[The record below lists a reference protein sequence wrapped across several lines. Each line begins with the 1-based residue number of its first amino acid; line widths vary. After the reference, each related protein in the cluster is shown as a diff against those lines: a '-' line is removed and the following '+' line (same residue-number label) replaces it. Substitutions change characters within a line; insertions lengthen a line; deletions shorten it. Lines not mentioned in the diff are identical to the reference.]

1 MKDPNQIVVE
11 APPTDIELAKLV
23 RQRMD
28 YEKQYICFNDHE
40 KVTITEPSDAGKK
53 VQTKGTFGKLLAKG
67 FDAAVFWAEILTK
80 QPEFAAVAKMFIKE
94 LDPNDL
100 KDPRKKANLVNLK
113 VESFS
118 LHMLVYKDKA
128 LIKDVY
134 DSHFSMLVS
143 SLDFIR
149 HSRFCDSRIK
159 VNEAVKNIL
168 DGSFKLETGELRKTI
183 NTFT

>member
-1 MKDPNQIVVE
+1 
-11 APPTDIELAKLV
+11 
-23 RQRMD
+23 
-28 YEKQYICFNDHE
+28 
-40 KVTITEPSDAGKK
+40 
-53 VQTKGTFGKLLAKG
+53 LAKG
-67 FDAAVFWAEILTK
+67 FDAAVFWARILEE

-118 LHMLVYKDKA
+118 LHMLVFKDKA
-128 LIKDVY
+128 PTKEMY

-143 SLDFIR
+143 SLDFVR

-159 VNEAVKNIL
+159 VNEAVRNIL
-168 DGSFKLETGELRKTI
+168 DGIYKLDTVELRKTI